1 MKRLIAL
8 GIILLV
14 FVSACGGKKTVK
26 KVTPDSAMTT
36 EAFAVVEKLRDA
48 YIKNDR
54 TAIEKNTTRAGY
66 LSMTNSRKSFD
77 SAELTFTPM
86 LVEIF
91 GDTVHVYISW
101 NGTWKKGGKITE
113 DRGLADF
120 ILKEKPLKLD
130 QILREDPFSR
140 PE

>member
-1 MKRLIAL
+1 MKRLLVL

-14 FVSACGGKKTVK
+14 FVSACGGKKEVK
-26 KVTPDSAMTT
+26 KISPDSALTT
-36 EAFAVVEKLRDA
+36 QGFAVVEKLRDA
-48 YIKNDR
+48 YVKNN
-54 TAIEKNTTRAGY
+54 TAAIEANTTRDGY
-66 LSMTNSRKSFD
+66 LSVAAVRKSFD
-77 SAELTFTPM
+77 SAELTFTPV

-91 GDTVHVYISW
+91 GDTVHLYVSW
-101 NGTWKKGGKITE
+101 NGTWKKGDKIIE

-130 QILREDPFSR
+130 QILRENPFSR